1 MQVHKETIDKVPNS
15 APTRGNIE
23 IEIYGMEGI
32 PEEDIKAHE
41 ARGDDDD
48 DGRRDN
54 SDSPAVPTPPLQAG
68 PQLPAGMAGMPV
80 VRPGAPFMPGPGMGW
95 GGPGVMPGM
104 PGMPGMMPQQM
115 QFPGGHA
122 AGLMQPQQPLFPSA
136 ANTDGKPTFPAYSD
150 DAEKPALIATTGV
163 NTKIIHPPEDISLE
177 EHRSSL
183 PKYRPPPPPVP
194 PAPSPVMEQQPQ
206 VMILQA
212 GQPMINLAPQMDPR
226 QFYPAVSSMGMSL
239 PQHYFPT
246 VSSMSS
252 IGQPQPQYF
261 PTVSSISAMMPRPT
275 LVQGMQGIP
284 VSVQGIPG
292 HPLQG
297 LQGHPMQG
305 LPAHLQ
311 GLQGHP
317 FQGVPQGMIQAM
329 PNASMPSIMMSQ
341 PQLFAQRPQMIS
353 LPGQQQA
360 MVPGPLVLGGV
371 NQMGGHLGMGLIQ
384 HGSPF
389 GLLGGLGIPRFR

>member
-212 GQPMINLAPQMDPR
+212 GQPMINLAPQ
-226 QFYPAVSSMGMSL
+226 
-239 PQHYFPT
+239 
-246 VSSMSS
+246 